1 MISPNA
7 ASFVVPRT
15 GMLRLAAWCF
25 VFCMIASVVQADTAN
40 GLSEFQQGRF
50 AEAQAEWRV
59 AAAAGDADAALFL
72 GVVYDVGQGAPQSP
86 AQAAD
91 WYARAA
97 SLGSVPAMFN
107 LGVLYDIG
115 RGVGRDPAQAA
126 QWYERAAQ
134 QGYAR
139 AEYNLAL
146 MLQDGPG
153 IPRDRKRA
161 QYWFWR
167 AAGHG
172 VTAAR
177 SHLAGYA
184 APAKSALPRRAESPA
199 MESFQQAQLA
209 LLSRKPEDIGR
220 AAALF
225 RVAAE
230 HNSPLAAYDLAYCY
244 ENGIGVP
251 RNVDEALRWYRQA
264 ASRARDEGLRSIAS
278 NSADTLARQLT
289 PDVNVSASGQPDGGR
304 SP

>member
-1 MISPNA
+1 MLSSA
-7 ASFVVPRT
+7 ATPTDRSLVSRV
-15 GMLRLAAWCF
+15 RLVAWCLGL
-25 VFCMIASVVQADTAN
+25 CMIASAVQANTAD
-40 GLSEFQQGRF
+40 GLIDFQQGRF
-50 AEAQAEWRV
+50 AEAQEEWRT
-59 AAAAGDADAALFL
+59 AAAASDADAALFL
-72 GVVYDVGQGAPQSP
+72 GVVYDVGQGAPQDP
-86 AQAAD
+86 AQAAA

-146 MLQDGPG
+146 MYQDGPG
-153 IPRDRKRA
+153 IAQDRKRA

-172 VTAAR
+172 ITAAQ

-184 APAKSALPRRAESPA
+184 SPPRSALPRRTDSPGL
-199 MESFQQAQLA
+199 ESFQQAQLA
-209 LLSRKPEDIGR
+209 LLSRKPEEIGR
-220 AAALF
+220 AATLF
-225 RVAAE
+225 RAAAE
-230 HNSPLAAYDLAYCY
+230 HNNPLAAYDLAYCY
-244 ENGIGVP
+244 ENAIGVP
-251 RNVDEALRWYRQA
+251 RNVNEALRWYRQA
-264 ASRARDEGLRSIAS
+264 ASTARDEGLRTIAS
-278 NSADTLARQLT
+278 NSAETLSRQLM
-289 PDVNVSASGQPDGGR
+289 PDVNMSASGPPEGGR

>member
-1 MISPNA
+1 MLSLGAHPVVNA
-7 ASFVVPRT
+7 LAGKFH
-15 GMLRLAAWCF
+15 LAAWCF
-25 VFCMIASVVQADTAN
+25 SLCMIASIARAGTAE
-40 GLSEFQQGRF
+40 GLIDFQQGRF
-50 AEAQAEWRV
+50 AEAQAEWRT

-72 GVVYDVGQGAPQSP
+72 GVAYDVGQGVPQNP
-86 AQAAD
+86 VQAAD

-97 SLGSVPAMFN
+97 SRGSVPAMFN

-115 RGVGRDPAQAA
+115 RGVARDPAQAA

-146 MLQDGPG
+146 VYQDGPG
-153 IPRDRKRA
+153 IPQDRKRA

-172 VTAAR
+172 ITAAR

-184 APAKSALPRRAESPA
+184 SPARSALPRRAESPA
-199 MESFQQAQLA
+199 LELFQQAQLA
-209 LLSRKPEDIGR
+209 LLSRKPEDISR

-230 HNSPLAAYDLAYCY
+230 HDNPLAAYDLAYCY

-264 ASRARDEGLRSIAS
+264 ASRARDDGLRSIAS
-278 NSADTLARQLT
+278 NSAATLARQLA
-289 PDVNVSASGQPDGGR
+289 PDVNVSASGQPDRGR

>member
-1 MISPNA
+1 MLCLETAPIAGSRVDKFRLVA
-7 ASFVVPRT
+7 WIFGLCVVASN
-15 GMLRLAAWCF
+15 
-25 VFCMIASVVQADTAN
+25 VQADTSD
-40 GLSEFQQGRF
+40 GLIDFQQGRF

-72 GVVYDVGQGAPQSP
+72 GVAYDVGQGAPENP

-97 SLGSVPAMFN
+97 GFGSVPAMFN

-115 RGVGRDPAQAA
+115 RGVDHEPAQAA
-126 QWYERAAQ
+126 EWYERAAR

-146 MLQDGPG
+146 MYEDGSG

-184 APAKSALPRRAESPA
+184 SPPKSALPRRAESPA
-199 MESFQQAQLA
+199 LESFQQAQLA
-209 LLSRKPEDIGR
+209 LLSRKPEDISR

-225 RVAAE
+225 RIAAE
-230 HNSPLAAYDLAYCY
+230 HDNPLAAYDLAYCY

-264 ASRARDEGLRSIAS
+264 ASRAHDDGLRSIAS
-278 NSADTLARQLT
+278 NSAATLARQLA
-289 PDVNVSASGQPDGGR
+289 PDVNMSASGQTDGGR